1 MLVMAV
7 TAPGSI
13 ISLVMRGI
21 AHQRRCKQMTRKLAV
36 LLAVM
41 GLMVMAFAGVALAVT
56 KSGDAGPNRLV
67 GTAENDTLRGLGGAD
82 ELIGRGDSDRL
93 FGGNG
98 GDLINARERGE
109 AEDDL
114 VDCGA
119 GRDTVL
125 TDNTTEDTIRVIC
138 EVVRRG

>member
-1 MLVMAV
+1 
-7 TAPGSI
+7 
-13 ISLVMRGI
+13 
-21 AHQRRCKQMTRKLAV
+21 MTRKIAV
-36 LLAVM
+36 LFAVM

-56 KSGDAGPNRLV
+56 KTGDAGPNRLV

-93 FGGNG
+93 IGGGGN
-98 GDLINARERGE
+98 DLINARESGE

-125 TDNTTEDTIRVIC
+125 TDNTTEDTILSNC